1 MSKIPTDTEI
11 QTTLLKLAKPGMSTS
26 ALMRETKRAHP
37 KAKKKDI
44 IRAAFASI
52 IAIADSDIERARL
65 LQNFALDA
73 RGPEDDSKA

>member
-1 MSKIPTDTEI
+1 MSKHATDVEI
-11 QTTLLKLAKPGMSTS
+11 QATLLRLAKPGMSTS

-52 IAIADSDIERARL
+52 IAIADADIEKARL

-73 RGPEDDSKA
+73 RGAEEGGGA

>member
-26 ALMRETKRAHP
+26 ALMRETNRAHP

-73 RGPEDDSKA
+73 RGPEDDGKA

>member
-1 MSKIPTDTEI
+1 MSKYTHDIEI
-11 QTTLLKLAKPGMSTS
+11 QATLLRLARPGMSTS

-52 IAIADSDIERARL
+52 IAIADADIEKARL

-73 RGPEDDSKA
+73 RGPEDNGNA

>member
-1 MSKIPTDTEI
+1 LSKIPTDTEI

>member
-1 MSKIPTDTEI
+1 LSKHATDVEI
-11 QTTLLKLAKPGMSTS
+11 QATLLRLAKPGMSTS

-52 IAIADSDIERARL
+52 IAIADADIEKARL

-73 RGPEDDSKA
+73 RGAEEGGGA

>member
-1 MSKIPTDTEI
+1 MPKSTLADDI
-11 QTTLLKLAKPGMSTS
+11 QSTLIRLAKPGMSTS

-44 IRAAFASI
+44 VRAAFAAVI
-52 IAIADSDIERARL
+52 TISDNEIEKARL

-73 RGPEDDSKA
+73 RGPGDRDET